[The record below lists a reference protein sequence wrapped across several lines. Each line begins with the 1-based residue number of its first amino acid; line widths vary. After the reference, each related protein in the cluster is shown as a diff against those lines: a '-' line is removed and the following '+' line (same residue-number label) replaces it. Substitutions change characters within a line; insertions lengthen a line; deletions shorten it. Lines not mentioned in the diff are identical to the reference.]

1 MAPMR
6 TGNSCGPMAPIRTL
20 RAGCERGA
28 ELVEFALVLP
38 LLLVLI
44 GGIIDFGFLFQR
56 YEVVTNAAREG
67 ARLASLPGFNTSP
80 YTAVDTRVRDYVRVG
95 LALPSNPTNAV
106 MTVAVTPGTVT
117 GITPAVQTMVV
128 NVTYRHNFIMLG
140 PIMSLINATWSN
152 QINVNASSQM
162 RLEVPAAA
170 GS

>member
-1 MAPMR
+1 MV
-6 TGNSCGPMAPIRTL
+6 PIRHL
-20 RAGCERGA
+20 RVRSERGA

-67 ARLASLPGFNTSP
+67 ARLRSLAG
-80 YTAVDTRVRDYVRVG
+80 YGGAAGLTATRNHVREYIRVG
-95 LALPSNPTNAV
+95 LNLTQAQLDAAV
-106 MTVAVTPGTVT
+106 PNSAAGVNITTGTVAGVTPPVQTTIVAVTY
-117 GITPAVQTMVV
+117 Q
-128 NVTYRHNFIMLG
+128 HNFIMLG

-152 QINVNASSQM
+152 QINVYGTSQM
-162 RLEVPAAA
+162 RLEMQAASA